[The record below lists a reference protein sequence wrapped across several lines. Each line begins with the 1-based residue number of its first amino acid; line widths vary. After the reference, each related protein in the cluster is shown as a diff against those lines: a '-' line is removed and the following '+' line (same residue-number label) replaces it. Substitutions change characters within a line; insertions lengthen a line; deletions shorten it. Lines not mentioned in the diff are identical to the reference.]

1 MWTLPSLRGP
11 ASAGIFRHQV
21 GNALVLHVDERISVE
36 ARSLALAVA
45 EDPDHDIV
53 VLDLHHDLPVGT
65 WRSVAAALKRSRR
78 GIRLVVCGASADTGA
93 LAAQWLCDRLRRPVV
108 TPHGRTVRA
117 VAGTLFAHNAEGS
130 GWVRYRPGRTPVW
143 ESQRYPAPAW
153 DAAAARFR
161 PTSAVGAVEPIPGGV
176 WIRDTRDPAVV
187 SGRWQW
193 LTAALPCQP
202 EAMTVVLG
210 CPGTPPLAIDD
221 VARFWRELDPEGRR
235 HARFVQYGPVQLPAG
250 EVLGQRLADVLESPV
265 VCFGGIPVGRPD
277 RAHMHTVTPDGRLGW
292 QVLVRELCF
301 TPRTT
306 PGAAAKLPRILSHHA
321 PALLGDP
328 VGPLAHRY
336 AADAVVEIVQ
346 SGLWIRA
353 DDAPRN
359 AGRIRAR
366 PADPTRHALIVDD
379 TVPSRVP
386 RFREL
391 AEDLAARLDPA
402 TRARSTLHLASA
414 VAAGRR
420 VRPSGSADADLGDGL
435 TYRFTAVDLALEEPV
450 EVVPPP
456 AEAFAVTAVPGP
468 RSPSWVPAA
477 TSGPRAV
484 PGGPTLAAAD
494 FLTAPVADPGA
505 AAPVRV
511 SPQGAAAP
519 PEIATS
525 AGAGS
530 AGTLGGRSTGTAGG
544 RLAPVVPPSPPVAP
558 PARPV
563 AAPPYPF
570 VAPPAPT
577 RTGPGRP
584 TDPAV
589 VAPLWD
595 QSDPVGAPDDTP
607 AVPAPPVSAAPAT
620 SRDAGTRPAPPPAT
634 RADPTVVRRDP
645 GAVTGADPTVVRR
658 DAVPTTRPAP
668 TPAGSP
674 VERPTRPPDD
684 GSATPQNPGSVVPSA
699 VTPAETANCPPD
711 AARRPLRFQTTP
723 PPDAQGLPTPT
734 GLDAERTWLR
744 QRFSQEFDVAASSI
758 SRLLAEH
765 PRLHTGDNALV
776 DTVAVRLYL
785 SSSGEAVDRALRS
798 GAAGDAVY
806 FARCVAAGVARLPS
820 HRGAA
825 CLSATL
831 SGDDLREIAARET
844 LTDWGFTHA
853 LTEPPTNLPGNVDV
867 LLWSMTARRTRLLE
881 PEDDH
886 RAAGRVLFLPGTR
899 FKVLETVQPG
909 RDHPGRL
916 LLRELA
922 PEEPVRARGP
932 FDDLALTSLLR
943 CHERWTATG
952 RRARVGGATAPRFAC
967 LPGVA

>member
-1 MWTLPSLRGP
+1 MWTVGSRRSQ
-11 ASAGIFRHQV
+11 ASAGIFRHRV
-21 GNALVLHVDERISVE
+21 GNALVLHSDERISVE

-65 WRSVAAALKRSRR
+65 WRSVAAALKGSRR

-93 LAAQWLCDRLRRPVV
+93 IAAQWLCDRLRRPVV

-117 VAGTLFAHNAEGS
+117 VAGTLFADTAAGS

-221 VARFWRELDPEGRR
+221 VARFWRELDPDGRR

-250 EVLGQRLADVLESPV
+250 GVLGQQLADVLESPV

-321 PALLGDP
+321 PALLGEP

-353 DDAPRN
+353 DDTPRN
-359 AGRIRAR
+359 AGRIRAH

-420 VRPSGSADADLGDGL
+420 ERPPYSADAGLGDGL
-435 TYRFTAVDLALEEPV
+435 TYRFTAADLALAEPV
-450 EVVPPP
+450 EVAPPP
-456 AEAFAVTAVPGP
+456 AEALAVMAVPGP
-468 RSPSWVPAA
+468 QSPSWVPAA
-477 TSGPRAV
+477 TSGLRAV
-484 PGGPTLAAAD
+484 TGGPTLAAAD
-494 FLTAPVADPGA
+494 FLTAPVTDPGA
-505 AAPVRV
+505 AVPVRV
-511 SPQGAAAP
+511 SPPGTAAP
-519 PEIATS
+519 SEIAPSAS
-525 AGAGS
+525 AGGT
-530 AGTLGGRSTGTAGG
+530 GTLAGRPTGTAGG
-544 RLAPVVPPSPPVAP
+544 RLAPVAPPSPPVAP
-558 PARPV
+558 PSRPV

-570 VAPPAPT
+570 LAPPAPVRT
-577 RTGPGRP
+577 RTASGRP
-584 TDPAV
+584 ADPSV
-589 VAPLWD
+589 VAALWD
-595 QSDPVGAPDDTP
+595 QSDPVDAPHDTP
-607 AVPAPPVSAAPAT
+607 DAPARPAFATPAT
-620 SRDAGTRPAPPPAT
+620 SRDVRTRAWSTAT
-634 RADPTVVRRDP
+634 RADPAVVR
-645 GAVTGADPTVVRR
+645 
-658 DAVPTTRPAP
+658 DAMPTTRPAP
-668 TPAGSP
+668 TPVVLP
-674 VERPTRPPDD
+674 VDRPARTPVDRP
-684 GSATPQNPGSVVPSA
+684 ATPQTRGPAVPSA
-699 VTPAETANCPPD
+699 VVPAETATCPPD
-711 AARRPLRFQTTP
+711 ALRRPLRFQTTP
-723 PPDAQGLPTPT
+723 PPDAQGLPTSN
-734 GLDAERTWLR
+734 GLDAERLWLR

-765 PRLHTGDNALV
+765 PRLHTGDGPLV

-785 SSSGEAVDRALRS
+785 SSPGEAVDRALRS
-798 GAAGDAVY
+798 GSAGDAVS

-825 CLSATL
+825 CLTATL
-831 SGDDLREIAARET
+831 SADDLREIAARET

-853 LTEPPTNLPGNVDV
+853 LTEPPVSVPGNVDV

-886 RAAGRVLFLPGTR
+886 RAADRVLFLPGTR
-899 FKVLETVQPG
+899 FKVLETARPG
-909 RDHPGRL
+909 RDRPGRL

-922 PEEPVRARGP
+922 AEEPVRGRGP

-943 CHERWTATG
+943 CHERWAATG
-952 RRARVGGATAPRFAC
+952 RRGRVGGATVPRFAC
-967 LPGVA
+967 LPGIA

>member
-1 MWTLPSLRGP
+1 MWTLRSRRGP
-11 ASAGIFRHQV
+11 ASAGIFRHRV
-21 GNALVLHVDERISVE
+21 GNALVLHADERISVE

-65 WRSVAAALKRSRR
+65 WRSVAAALGRSRR

-117 VAGTLFAHNAEGS
+117 VAGTLFAHTAEGS

-221 VARFWRELDPEGRR
+221 VARFWRELDPDGRR

-292 QVLVRELCF
+292 QVLVRELSF

-321 PALLGDP
+321 PALLGEP

-336 AADAVVEIVQ
+336 TADAVVEIVQ

-353 DDAPRN
+353 DDTPRN

-386 RFREL
+386 RLREL

-420 VRPSGSADADLGDGL
+420 GWPSGSADADLGAGL
-435 TYRFTAVDLALEEPV
+435 TYRFTAADLALAEPV
-450 EVVPPP
+450 EVAPPP
-456 AEAFAVTAVPGP
+456 AEALAVMAVPGP
-468 RSPSWVPAA
+468 QSPSWVPAA
-477 TSGPRAV
+477 MSGLRAV
-484 PGGPTLAAAD
+484 TGASTLAAAD
-494 FLTAPVADPGA
+494 FLTAPVADPEA

-511 SPQGAAAP
+511 GSPPGTAAP
-519 PEIATS
+519 PEIAPS
-525 AGAGS
+525 ASSGGT
-530 AGTLGGRSTGTAGG
+530 GTLGGRPTGTAEG
-544 RLAPVVPPSPPVAP
+544 RLAPVAPPSPPVAP
-558 PARPV
+558 PSRPV

-570 VAPPAPT
+570 VAPPALVPA
-577 RTGPGRP
+577 RTLPGRP
-584 TDPAV
+584 ADPSV

-595 QSDPVGAPDDTP
+595 QSDPVGAPHDTP
-607 AVPAPPVSAAPAT
+607 AAPAPPVFAAPAT
-620 SRDAGTRPAPPPAT
+620 DREVRTRPAPPP
-634 RADPTVVRRDP
+634 
-645 GAVTGADPTVVRR
+645 G
-658 DAVPTTRPAP
+658 
-668 TPAGSP
+668 
-674 VERPTRPPDD
+674 D
-684 GSATPQNPGSVVPSA
+684 GSAAPQTRGPAVPSA
-699 VTPAETANCPPD
+699 VAPAETATCPPD
-711 AARRPLRFQTTP
+711 TARRPLRFQATP

-734 GLDAERTWLR
+734 GLDAERSWLR

-765 PRLHTGDNALV
+765 PRLHTGDGSLV

-785 SSSGEAVDRALRS
+785 SSPGEAVDRALRS
-798 GAAGDAVY
+798 GSAGDAVS

-853 LTEPPTNLPGNVDV
+853 LTEPPTNVPGNVDV

-899 FKVLETVQPG
+899 FKVLETAQPG

-922 PEEPVRARGP
+922 AEEPVRGRGP

-943 CHERWTATG
+943 CHERWAATG
-952 RRARVGGATAPRFAC
+952 RRARVGGATVPRFAC
-967 LPGVA
+967 LPGIA